1 MGDAA
6 TLVSGIEYKV
16 RRLAEKHA
24 RLMAENESLTSEIK
38 KLKSSNDEQKQI
50 INQLEEKIKLLK
62 LTRALETNEGSVD
75 SKSRINEMV
84 REIDKCIG
92 LLNA

>member
-1 MGDAA
+1 MGDVV

-16 RRLAEKHA
+16 RRLAEKHT
-24 RLMAENESLTSEIK
+24 RLKVENESLSSEIK
-38 KLKSSNDEQKQI
+38 RLKISNDEQKKI
-50 INQLEEKIKLLK
+50 INQLEEKIKVLK
-62 LTRALETNEGSVD
+62 LTRALGTNEGDVD
-75 SKSRINEMV
+75 SKLRINEML